1 MRIAIKRDIIFLV
14 SSVIEL
20 MNLSLYQAGSSME
33 WILEKENIIAIN
45 NHGEILMKME
55 FSFVGSEVVE
65 TKHFYIQENLYGMG
79 MDDLSMKVFVAF
91 LREKSLKVI
100 PNELLTNRW
109 FQQNINEVWDVLTQD
124 DYQQAE
130 AS

>member
-45 NHGEILMKME
+45 NHGEILTKME

-109 FQQNINEVWDVLTQD
+109 FQQNINEVWDVLTQY

>member
-45 NHGEILMKME
+45 NHGEILTKME

>member
-1 MRIAIKRDIIFLV
+1 LRIAIKRDIIFLV

-45 NHGEILMKME
+45 NHGEILTKME

>member
-33 WILEKENIIAIN
+33 WILEKENIRAIN
-45 NHGEILMKME
+45 NHGEILTKLE

-65 TKHFYIQENLYGMG
+65 TKHFYIQENIYGMG

-109 FQQNINEVWDVLTQD
+109 FQQNINVVWDVLTQE

>member
-45 NHGEILMKME
+45 NHGEILTKME

-109 FQQNINEVWDVLTQD
+109 FQQNINEVWDVLTQE

>member
-1 MRIAIKRDIIFLV
+1 MHRHR
-14 SSVIEL
+14 
-20 MNLSLYQAGSSME
+20 
-33 WILEKENIIAIN
+33 
-45 NHGEILMKME
+45 
-55 FSFVGSEVVE
+55 
-65 TKHFYIQENLYGMG
+65 IQENLYGMG

-109 FQQNINEVWDVLTQD
+109 FQQNINEVWDVLTQE